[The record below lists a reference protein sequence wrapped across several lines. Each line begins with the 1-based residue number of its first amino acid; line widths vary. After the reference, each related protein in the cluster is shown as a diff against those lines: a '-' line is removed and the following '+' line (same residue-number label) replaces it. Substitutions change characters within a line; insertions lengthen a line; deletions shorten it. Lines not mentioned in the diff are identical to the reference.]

1 MSVSKS
7 FSMFSYQL
15 LSMQSSLSIFAQKYP
30 RICEDTYFIL
40 QNNYLC
46 IYENSFGAKIL
57 RDDCAHNYQLWISY
71 HNNYLPLNPV
81 LRDTVL
87 ATSGDGDDY
96 GDYGDEERG
105 DVRDVSY

>member
-1 MSVSKS
+1 MLIL
-7 FSMFSYQL
+7 SYKISTQ
-15 LSMQSSLSIFAQKYP
+15 
-30 RICEDTYFIL
+30 
-40 QNNYLC
+40 LC

-105 DVRDVSY
+105 DVRDVSYQEGCDNAQLEDQMAMEDTIHWVS